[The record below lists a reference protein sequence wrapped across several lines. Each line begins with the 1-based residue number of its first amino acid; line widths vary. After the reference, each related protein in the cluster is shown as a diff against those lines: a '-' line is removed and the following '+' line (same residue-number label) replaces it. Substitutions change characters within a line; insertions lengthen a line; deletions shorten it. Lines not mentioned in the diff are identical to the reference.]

1 MTRCLLY
8 MICILAAATASAQKY
23 PERGLVRKGNR
34 AYDKGRYERSIERYE
49 KALGAAPGNYEATY
63 DLGNALYRAERY
75 DKAAEMLGKAAA
87 DTLRTPGELAEAW
100 FNLGNAQLAQ
110 QKLQDAL
117 ESYKNSLRMNPADE
131 QAKYNY
137 VYVKRLLQQ
146 QEQNQDQNQQNQ
158 NQNQDGHGGDDDRQQ
173 NQEQQ
178 DGSDNSD
185 DRQQGD
191 DQKDDGQQDD
201 SQPSQ
206 PEQGDDD
213 GDGQDGDEDGREG
226 QQPVEPRIS
235 PEEQERMLDAIQA
248 EEDKTQDKL
257 NEKARGVVVRGR
269 KNW

>member
-1 MTRCLLY
+1 MKRYLLY
-8 MICILAAATASAQKY
+8 IICMFAAASASAQKY
-23 PERGLVRKGNR
+23 PERGMVRKGNR

-49 KALGAAPGNYEATY
+49 NALRVAPDNYEAIY
-63 DLGNALYRAERY
+63 DLGNALHRAERY

-87 DTLRTPGELAEAW
+87 DTLRTPEERAEAW
-100 FNLGNAQLAQ
+100 FNLGNTQLAQ

-137 VYVKRLLQQ
+137 VYVKRLLQE
-146 QEQNQDQNQQNQ
+146 QEQNQDQQNQQGG
-158 NQNQDGHGGDDDRQQ
+158 DGGGDD
-173 NQEQQ
+173 EQQ
-178 DGSDNSD
+178 DPNRQNQQDSQDDGSGDDSDSDREQGD
-185 DRQQGD
+185 DRQDEG
-191 DQKDDGQQDD
+191 
-201 SQPSQ
+201 Q
-206 PEQGDDD
+206 PEQGDD
-213 GDGQDGDEDGREG
+213 EDDRQGEA
-226 QQPVEPRIS
+226 PAEPRIS

>member
-1 MTRCLLY
+1 MTRYLLY
-8 MICILAAATASAQKY
+8 IICIFAAATASAQKY

-49 KALGAAPGNYEATY
+49 RALGVSPDNYEATY
-63 DLGNALYRAERY
+63 DLGNALFRAERY

-87 DTLRTPGELAEAW
+87 DTLRTPEERAEAW

-146 QEQNQDQNQQNQ
+146 QEQNQDQNQ
-158 NQNQDGHGGDDDRQQ
+158 NQDQQGGGDGDDDRQQ

-178 DGSDNSD
+178 DGSDSSDNSD

-201 SQPSQ
+201 NRPSQ

-213 GDGQDGDEDGREG
+213 GDGQDEA
-226 QQPVEPRIS
+226 PAEPRIS

>member
-1 MTRCLLY
+1 MTRYLLY
-8 MICILAAATASAQKY
+8 IICIFAAATASAQKY

-49 KALGAAPGNYEATY
+49 RALGVSPDNYEATY
-63 DLGNALYRAERY
+63 DLGNALFRAERY

-87 DTLRTPGELAEAW
+87 DTLRTPEERAEAW

-146 QEQNQDQNQQNQ
+146 QEQNQDQNQ
-158 NQNQDGHGGDDDRQQ
+158 NQDQQGGGDGDNGDDDRQQ

-178 DGSDNSD
+178 DGSDSSDNSD
-185 DRQQGD
+185 DRQQDD

-201 SQPSQ
+201 SRPSQ

-213 GDGQDGDEDGREG
+213 GDGQDEA
-226 QQPVEPRIS
+226 PAEPRIS

>member
-1 MTRCLLY
+1 MTRYLLY
-8 MICILAAATASAQKY
+8 IICIFAAATASAQKY

-49 KALGAAPGNYEATY
+49 RALGVSPDNYEATY
-63 DLGNALYRAERY
+63 DLGNALFRAERY

-87 DTLRTPGELAEAW
+87 DTLRTPGERAEAW

-117 ESYKNSLRMNPADE
+117 ESYKNSLRMNPSDE

-146 QEQNQDQNQQNQ
+146 QEQNQDQNQ
-158 NQNQDGHGGDDDRQQ
+158 NQDQQGGGDGDDDRQQ

-178 DGSDNSD
+178 DGSDSSDNSD

-201 SQPSQ
+201 SRPSQ

-213 GDGQDGDEDGREG
+213 GDGQDEA
-226 QQPVEPRIS
+226 PAEPRIS

>member
-1 MTRCLLY
+1 MKRYLLY
-8 MICILAAATASAQKY
+8 IICIFAAATASAQKY
-23 PERGLVRKGNR
+23 PERGQVRRGNR

-49 KALGAAPGNYEATY
+49 NALRLSPGNYEATY
-63 DLGNALYRAERY
+63 DLGNALHRAERY

-87 DTLRTPGELAEAW
+87 DTLRTPEERAEAW
-100 FNLGNAQLAQ
+100 FNLGNTQLAQ

-146 QEQNQDQNQQNQ
+146 QEQNQNQDQQNQQ
-158 NQNQDGHGGDDDRQQ
+158 GGGDDKQQ
-173 NQEQQ
+173 NDRNGQNDDSDS
-178 DGSDNSD
+178 DG
-185 DRQQGD
+185 RQGD
-191 DQKDDGQQDD
+191 DSQDEGQDDG
-201 SQPSQ
+201 QPSQ
-206 PEQGDDD
+206 PEQGDDEEN
-213 GDGQDGDEDGREG
+213 GEQGEV
-226 QQPVEPRIS
+226 PVEPRIS